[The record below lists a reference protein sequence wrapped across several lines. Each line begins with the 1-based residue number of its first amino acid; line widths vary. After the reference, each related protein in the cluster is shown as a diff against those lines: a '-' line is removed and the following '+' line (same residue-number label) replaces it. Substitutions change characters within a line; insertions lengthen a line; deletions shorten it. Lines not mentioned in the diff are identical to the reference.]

1 MVATQNR
8 KGGLDAA
15 RELEPQIEATKPAPT
30 AEELAKAALAARLA
44 QYAPPGKTLSQRVDK
59 DGPSCLRPVF
69 GQGDHAPTYK
79 GLSVKIRGAA
89 GCYLFR
95 PPLKADSRSFVLER
109 GWGRGAVDFSD
120 NGTVLVAGNTS
131 RIIASLGGLN
141 LEAQQGL
148 HIAGQD
154 RAAIALDVE
163 AVNGGSTLI
172 VNFPAVAVTPKADE
186 KAGA

>member
-1 MVATQNR
+1 M
-8 KGGLDAA
+8 
-15 RELEPQIEATKPAPT
+15 
-30 AEELAKAALAARLA
+30 
-44 QYAPPGKTLSQRVDK
+44 
-59 DGPSCLRPVF
+59 
-69 GQGDHAPTYK
+69 
-79 GLSVKIRGAA
+79 
-89 GCYLFR
+89 
-95 PPLKADSRSFVLER
+95 
-109 GWGRGAVDFSD
+109 DFSD